1 MPGSHSTS
9 LATMKR
15 GYQGVSRGD
24 LMRRD
29 MSRKRASARKRA
41 ESKQTEAEIMSTAVR
56 TVSGMGMGWLFASY
70 PDRATLSIP
79 GSTGRGVDTR
89 LLVAAV
95 TKGLV
100 LTNQV
105 KGDTAAR
112 ISEVGDA
119 AAVLFGHDLAVSF
132 VTKG

>member
-1 MPGSHSTS
+1 M
-9 LATMKR
+9 
-15 GYQGVSRGD
+15 
-24 LMRRD
+24 
-29 MSRKRASARKRA
+29 
-41 ESKQTEAEIMSTAVR
+41 
-56 TVSGMGMGWLFASY
+56 
-70 PDRATLSIP
+70 
-79 GSTGRGVDTR
+79 DTR